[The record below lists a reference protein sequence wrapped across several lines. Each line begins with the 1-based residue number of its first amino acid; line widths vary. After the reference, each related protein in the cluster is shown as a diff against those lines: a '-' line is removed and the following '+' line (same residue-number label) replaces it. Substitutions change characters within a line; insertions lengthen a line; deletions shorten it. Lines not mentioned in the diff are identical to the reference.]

1 MDEREASRWPEKLEG
16 KLNRAV
22 HIQESSHGVTGWGD
36 LCFPVDNSIEVFFF
50 NTLENKE
57 I

>member
-50 NTLENKE
+50 
-57 I
+57 